1 MPLTDLKIK
10 GLQKPLKSK
19 KYYDAKGL
27 YLIHNTNNSK
37 WWRFKYRIQGKEKLI
52 SLGVYPEIT
61 LKAARD
67 KRDLARQQI
76 ENGNDPSILKKYI
89 SNSQEV
95 NYLFLKI
102 LPLNGCKQK
111 LIGQRVIKE
120 R

>member
-27 YLIHNTNNSK
+27 YLIHNANNSK
-37 WWRFKYRIQGKEKLI
+37 WWRLKYRIQGKEKLI

-95 NYLFLKI
+95 NYLFFETLFHGWVK
-102 LPLNGCKQK
+102 K
-111 LIGQRVIKE
+111 L
-120 R
+120 